1 MFKGTTIVCVRKN
14 DKVAMAGDGQ
24 VTLGNQIIKAGAK
37 KVRRLHK
44 GTVLAGF
51 AGSTADAMTLL
62 ERFESRLEENSGDLM
77 RSAVSLVK
85 EWRTD
90 RALRRLEALMI
101 VADSGLTL
109 MLSGAG
115 DILEPENNVAA
126 IGSGSGFAQAA
137 ALAFLE
143 SSDMPPSQIARR
155 SIEIASEICI
165 YTDNIEEMAAHAAY
179 VQKTLVEYGFG
190 KTENILNEWN
200 YMDEAWAV
208 RDNGT
213 MRSASFVA
221 GMFSAMQRSPVGLG
235 AYYDA
240 QPAMLPA
247 PTK

>member
-24 VTLGNQIIKAGAK
+24 VTLGNQIIKAGAR

-126 IGSGSGFAQAA
+126 IGSGAGYAQAA

-143 SSDMPPSQIARR
+143 SSGMPPSQIARR

-165 YTDNIEEMAAHAAY
+165 YTDNI
-179 VQKTLVEYGFG
+179 VTVE
-190 KTENILNEWN
+190 
-200 YMDEAWAV
+200 A
-208 RDNGT
+208 
-213 MRSASFVA
+213 
-221 GMFSAMQRSPVGLG
+221 LG
-235 AYYDA
+235 E
-240 QPAMLPA
+240 
-247 PTK
+247 